1 FNFYCFRWV
10 AVEEGS
16 HFSKLLQLLALA
28 ATDTLCRLGEIGYR
42 CSGNWVV
49 IVGEYLLSERKT
61 PAQVKSA
68 YRFLLFWAV
77 LVRVCCFSWVCRTR
91 WSWLAAQL
99 QVDTLKTRFG
109 NRLELCF
116 GSSSRLQ
123 GRSRDWKWKGWQ
135 SFSSLRQRGIWRDL
149 RRISC
154 VWWQNITSSMK
165 RCRKNLGN
173 RS

>member
-99 QVDTLKTRFG
+99 QVDTLKIIGLEIARTVFW
-109 NRLELCF
+109 RLIGEALV
-116 GSSSRLQ
+116 
-123 GRSRDWKWKGWQ
+123 GWVFV
-135 SFSSLRQRGIWRDL
+135 SG
-149 RRISC
+149 C
-154 VWWQNITSSMK
+154 
-165 RCRKNLGN
+165 
-173 RS
+173 